1 METSGKM
8 TDREAC
14 ILFNMISGI
23 GYVKYRAL
31 VDAFGTPAA
40 ALAQPVERLL
50 TVPGIGPQLAERVA
64 KAPEE
69 IDLAA
74 ELAFAERGAVR
85 ILTLLDEAYPK
96 VLREIYDPPLVL
108 YIRGTLPEFGR
119 GNALAVVGT
128 RRMSRYGEEMTRRI
142 TGDAVAAGM
151 VTVSGLANGVDTVAH
166 RVTVENRGVTVAVL
180 GGGLA
185 RLQPQENVPLAREI
199 ITTGGAVITEFPMN
213 FPVSRTSFPRRN
225 RIVAALADAVLV
237 AEAGLESGALITA
250 NLAADRKLVM
260 AVPGRVDNPQSRGCH
275 ELIKNGA
282 TLVES
287 FADVAQAMGFGL
299 LPLGEVREEE
309 VKYDPGAVT
318 DLSNEARRILA
329 LLEEGEKSFDEL
341 ATASLLEAGVMSS
354 ILMQLELKMLIRRSA
369 DQLYGRR

>member
-1 METSGKM
+1 M

-14 ILFNMISGI
+14 ILCNMISGI

-31 VDAFGTPAA
+31 VEAFGSPAA

-64 KAPEE
+64 RAPEE
-69 IDLAA
+69 IDLAG

-96 VLREIYDPPLVL
+96 VLRDIYDPPLVL

-128 RRMSRYGEEMTRRI
+128 RRMSRYGEEMTRQI

-151 VTVSGLANGVDTVAH
+151 VIVSGLANGVDTVAH
-166 RVTVENRGVTVAVL
+166 RVTAENRGITVAVL

-199 ITTGGAVITEFPMN
+199 IAAGGAVITEFPMN

-237 AEAGLESGALITA
+237 TEAGSESGALITA

-260 AVPGRVDNPQSRGCH
+260 AVPGRVDNPQARGCH

-282 TLVES
+282 TLVEN

-309 VKYDPGAVT
+309 VEYDPGAVS

-329 LLEEGEKSFDEL
+329 FLEEGEKSFDEL
-341 ATASLLEAGVMSS
+341 AAASLMEAGVMSS
-354 ILMQLELKMLIRRSA
+354 ILMQLELKMLIRRST